1 VQPHRRRGRGA
12 GLGGGLSLVL
22 GLVMREKPLSE
33 EMIDVAEGKV
43 EVPEYRGT
51 SAVQANLRVTCR
63 RYSSRL
69 RGLWSER
76 GRAGAGPRTGS

>member
-12 GLGGGLSLVL
+12 GPGGGLSLVL

-43 EVPEYRGT
+43 EVPEY
-51 SAVQANLRVTCR
+51 
-63 RYSSRL
+63 
-69 RGLWSER
+69 
-76 GRAGAGPRTGS
+76 